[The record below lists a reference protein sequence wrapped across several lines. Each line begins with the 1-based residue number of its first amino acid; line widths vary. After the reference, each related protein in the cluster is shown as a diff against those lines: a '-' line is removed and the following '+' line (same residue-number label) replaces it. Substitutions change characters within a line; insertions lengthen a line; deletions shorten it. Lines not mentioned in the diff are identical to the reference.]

1 MPAGT
6 QRKRK
11 KVALGRGLD
20 ALLPHSDI
28 PAKPDKTPSKDYF
41 ECDITIIRPNHFQ
54 PRVQFGDAE
63 LAELADSI
71 RSQGIIQPLLIR
83 RTEDGY
89 ELVTGERRLR
99 AAKIAGLKTVPV
111 VLKDLSDAEMLEMSI
126 VENIQREN
134 FNPIEEAEAYY
145 RLINEFKLTQ
155 EEAAVRVGKSRSA
168 VANFLRLRQ
177 LSADIKT
184 SIIDGQVSMGHARAL
199 LGAAN
204 QGQQRSAWR
213 QIIAKNLSV
222 RQTEALIKR
231 LKSQPQTS
239 PEAPRL
245 ALALSICAVAIALVP
260 KAMISTDSSHWA
272 LSRLITA
279 LPIPPPC
286 PSITANFFICFNLER
301 TSLRVALKK
310 VFTDLPVGYACLNAV
325 SKPQIASQCKARV
338 EQKTRHT

>member
-1 MPAGT
+1 
-6 QRKRK
+6 
-11 KVALGRGLD
+11 
-20 ALLPHSDI
+20 
-28 PAKPDKTPSKDYF
+28 
-41 ECDITIIRPNHFQ
+41 
-54 PRVQFGDAE
+54 VQFGDAE

-71 RSQGIIQPLLIR
+71 RSQGIIQPLIIR
-83 RTEDGY
+83 RTEDAY

-155 EEAAVRVGKSRSA
+155 EEAAIRVGKSRSA

-204 QGQQRSAWR
+204 RGQQRSAWR

-231 LKSQPQTS
+231 LKSQPQAS
-239 PEAPRL
+239 PAKTKPIDPVL
-245 ALALSICAVAIALVP
+245 ADIE
-260 KAMISTDSSHWA
+260 TD
-272 LSRLITA
+272 LSRMYGTRVKIRRKGGKGTV
-279 LPIPPPC
+279 
-286 PSITANFFICFNLER
+286 SIQFYSDDDLNRLLDQ
-301 TSLRVALKK
+301 LRNS
-310 VFTDLPVGYACLNAV
+310 P
-325 SKPQIASQCKARV
+325 
-338 EQKTRHT
+338 